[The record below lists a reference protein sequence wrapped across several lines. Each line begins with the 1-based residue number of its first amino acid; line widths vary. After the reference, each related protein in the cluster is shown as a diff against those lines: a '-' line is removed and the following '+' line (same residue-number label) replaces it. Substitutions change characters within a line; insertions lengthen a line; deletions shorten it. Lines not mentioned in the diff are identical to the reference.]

1 MPIINQL
8 KYSYNDVSIVPTF
21 ISHIK
26 SRSECNPTRL
36 GKLPIFASPMATITN
51 DTNFEFWN
59 KSLVEPILPRN
70 VGDTSSE
77 LNRIKSIKQYIE
89 DGKWVALSLNE
100 FELLFVKENGID
112 ILESEY
118 SPYITYRI
126 CVDLANGHMLSLYDT
141 ITEAK
146 RLSKERGYELIVMTG
161 NIANPETYSYICRF
175 ADVDYIRVSI
185 GSGFNCITST
195 QTGIH
200 YPIASLI
207 DEIYKIKQFAIKE
220 FEQHG
225 NNLIRCVPK
234 IVADGGV
241 RNYSDVVKALALGAD
256 YVMCGSIFTGLL
268 ESAAPVIDKDG
279 DIVEYLDL
287 HNVINKPEYY
297 KRGLQFEQLY
307 KVTYGMST
315 KIAQQLI
322 NPNSKRTK
330 TSEGCIKTVNVSGT
344 LNQWTENMYD
354 YIRSAMSYT
363 SKKKL
368 DDFIGKVDLV
378 INSNNTVNS
387 INK

>member
-1 MPIINQL
+1 MPIIDKL
-8 KYSYNDVSIVPTF
+8 KYSYNDVSIVPEF
-21 ISHIK
+21 ISKIK
-26 SRSECNPTRL
+26 SRSECDPTRF
-36 GKLPIFASPMATITN
+36 GKLPIFASPMSTITN
-51 DTNFEFWN
+51 DVNFDFWD

-77 LNRIKSIKQYIE
+77 INRIESIKQYIE
-89 DGKWVALSLNE
+89 DGKWVALSLKE
-100 FELLFVKENGID
+100 FKLLFVNENN
-112 ILESEY
+112 ILKSDAK
-118 SPYITYRI
+118 TYRI

-146 RLSKERGYELIVMTG
+146 QLSKKRGYELIVMTG
-161 NIANPETYSYICRF
+161 NIANPKTYSYICRF
-175 ADVDYIRVSI
+175 ADVDYVRVSI

-207 DEIYKIKQFAIKE
+207 DEIYKLKQFAIKE
-220 FEQHG
+220 IRSGHG
-225 NNLIRCVPK
+225 SIKYAPN

-268 ESAAPVIDKDG
+268 ESAAPIIYKDG
-279 DIVEYLDL
+279 DVVPYLDL
-287 HNVINKPEYY
+287 YNTINKQEYY
-297 KRGLQFEQLY
+297 KRTLAFDKLY

-315 KIAQQLI
+315 KMAQQLI
-322 NPNSKRTK
+322 NPNAEKTK
-330 TSEGCIKTVNVSGT
+330 TSEGCVKTINVSGT

-354 YIRSAMSYT
+354 YLRSAMSYT

>member
-1 MPIINQL
+1 MPIIDKL
-8 KYSYNDVSIVPTF
+8 KYSYNDVSIVPAF
-21 ISHIK
+21 ISKIK
-26 SRSECNPTRL
+26 SRSECDPTRF
-36 GKLPIFASPMATITN
+36 GKLPIFASPMSTITN
-51 DTNFEFWN
+51 DVNFDFWD

-77 LNRIKSIKQYIE
+77 INRIESIKQYIE
-89 DGKWVALSLNE
+89 DGKWVALSIKE
-100 FELLFVKENGID
+100 FKLLFVNENN
-112 ILESEY
+112 ILKSDAK
-118 SPYITYRI
+118 TYRI

-146 RLSKERGYELIVMTG
+146 QLSKKRGYELIVMTG
-161 NIANPETYSYICRF
+161 NIANPKTYSYICRF
-175 ADVDYIRVSI
+175 ADVDYVRVSI

-207 DEIYKIKQFAIKE
+207 DEIYKLKQFAIKE
-220 FEQHG
+220 IRSGHG
-225 NNLIRCVPK
+225 SIKYAPN

-268 ESAAPVIDKDG
+268 ESAAPIIYKDG
-279 DIVEYLDL
+279 DVVPYLDL
-287 HNVINKPEYY
+287 HNAINKPEYY
-297 KRGLQFEQLY
+297 KRTLAFDKLY

-315 KIAQQLI
+315 KMAQQLI
-322 NPNSKRTK
+322 NPNAEKTK
-330 TSEGCIKTVNVSGT
+330 TSEGCVKTINVSGT

-354 YIRSAMSYT
+354 YLRSTMSYT

-368 DDFIGKVDLV
+368 DDFIGKVNLV
-378 INSNNTVNS
+378 INSNNTINS

>member
-1 MPIINQL
+1 MPIIDKL
-8 KYSYNDVSIVPTF
+8 KYSYNDVSIVPAF
-21 ISHIK
+21 ISEIK
-26 SRSECNPTRL
+26 SRSECDPTRF
-36 GKLPIFASPMATITN
+36 GKLPIFASPMSTIIN
-51 DTNFEFWN
+51 DVNFDFWD

-77 LNRIKSIKQYIE
+77 INRIESIKQYIE
-89 DGKWVALSLNE
+89 DGKWVALSLKE
-100 FELLFVKENGID
+100 FKLLFVNENN
-112 ILESEY
+112 ILKSDAK
-118 SPYITYRI
+118 IYRI

-146 RLSKERGYELIVMTG
+146 QLSKKRGYELIVMTG

-175 ADVDYIRVSI
+175 ADVDYVRVSI

-207 DEIYKIKQFAIKE
+207 DEIYKLKQFAIKE
-220 FEQHG
+220 IRSGHG
-225 NNLIRCVPK
+225 SIKYAPN
-234 IVADGGV
+234 IVADGGI

-256 YVMCGSIFTGLL
+256 YVMCGSIFTALL
-268 ESAAPVIDKDG
+268 ESAAPIIYKDG
-279 DIVEYLDL
+279 DVVPYLDL
-287 HNVINKPEYY
+287 HNIINKQEYY
-297 KRGLQFEQLY
+297 KRTLTFDKLY

-322 NPNSKRTK
+322 NPNAEKTK
-330 TSEGCIKTVNVSGT
+330 TSEGCVKTINVSGT
-344 LNQWTENMYD
+344 LNQWTENMYA
-354 YIRSAMSYT
+354 YLRSAMSYT

-378 INSNNTVNS
+378 INSNNTINS

>member
-1 MPIINQL
+1 MPIIDKL
-8 KYSYNDVSIVPTF
+8 KYSYNDVSIVPAF
-21 ISHIK
+21 ISEIK
-26 SRSECNPTRL
+26 SRSECNPIRF
-36 GKLPIFASPMATITN
+36 GKLPIFASPMSTITN
-51 DTNFEFWN
+51 DVNFDFWD

-77 LNRIKSIKQYIE
+77 INRIESIKQYIE
-89 DGKWVALSLNE
+89 DGKWVALSLKE
-100 FELLFVKENGID
+100 FKLLFVNENN
-112 ILESEY
+112 ILKSDAK
-118 SPYITYRI
+118 TYRI

-146 RLSKERGYELIVMTG
+146 RLSKKRGYELIVMTG
-161 NIANPETYSYICRF
+161 NIANPETYNWICEH
-175 ADVDYIRVSI
+175 AEVDYIRVSI

-207 DEIYKIKQFAIKE
+207 DEIYKIKQHNIKRIDN
-220 FEQHG
+220 G
-225 NNLIRCVPK
+225 DIKCLPK

-241 RNYSDVVKALALGAD
+241 RNYSDVVKALTLGAD

-268 ESAAPVIDKDG
+268 ESAAPIIYKDG
-279 DIVEYLDL
+279 DVVPYLDL
-287 HNVINKPEYY
+287 YNTINKQEYY
-297 KRGLQFEQLY
+297 KRTLAFDKLY

-315 KIAQQLI
+315 KMAQQLI
-322 NPNSKRTK
+322 NPNAEKTK
-330 TSEGCIKTVNVSGT
+330 TSEGCVKTINVSGT

-354 YIRSAMSYT
+354 YLRSAMSYT